1 MKSVSAA
8 RFKDQCLALLDQVG
22 PDRIIITKDGKP
34 IAKLIPVYMDTAN
47 LIGSF
52 KGKIKIKGNILSTG
66 LKWMLNLDTLILLLV
81 IKNGQ
86 FLTLPLS
93 PPAPMEYAVAV

>member
-8 RFKDQCLALLDQVG
+8 RFKEQCLALLDQVG
-22 PDRIIITKDGKP
+22 PDGIIITKHGKP
-34 IAKLIPVYMDTAN
+34 IAKLIPVHMDTAN

-66 LKWMLNLDTLILLLV
+66 LKWDAE
-81 IKNGQ
+81 
-86 FLTLPLS
+86 P
-93 PPAPMEYAVAV
+93 